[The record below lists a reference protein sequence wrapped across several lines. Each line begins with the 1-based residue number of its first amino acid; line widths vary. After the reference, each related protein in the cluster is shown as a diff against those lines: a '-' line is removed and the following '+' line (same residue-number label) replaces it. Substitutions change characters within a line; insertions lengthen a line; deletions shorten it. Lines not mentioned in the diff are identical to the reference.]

1 MRRSAFSRMG
11 ILNHWLKKHS
21 LKPDKKTWW
30 FQPICKICESN
41 WMIIPPGR
49 GEHIFFGNHHPENK
63 LEHIT
68 FQQKTFTDSPGKF
81 HLKNLFWLPD
91 IQPKMMVDVFP
102 AGDMLVELGPRP
114 SENGFMEPKY
124 LAEEVI
130 IHPNH
135 HLTRW
140 LHPYKGGLGVFVPCW
155 VSQTNI
161 QQALSWTCAMP

>member
-1 MRRSAFSRMG
+1 MG
-11 ILNHWLKKHS
+11 ILNHWI
-21 LKPDKKTWW
+21 KKTWW

-41 WMIIPPGR
+41 WMIISPGR
-49 GEHIFFGNHHPENK
+49 GEHFFFGNHHPENK

-68 FQQKTFTDSPGKF
+68 FSFCYPPAENVHSFAWKISPDF
-81 HLKNLFWLPD
+81 FFRLPD

-140 LHPYKGGLGVFVPCW
+140 LDPYKGGLGVFVPSW

-161 QQALSWTCAMP
+161 QHALSWTCAMP